1 MAKIEGGCAC
11 GKVRYSAEADPIF
24 AGVCHCT
31 HCQKITGTSFSVVV
45 AIPAPALTVTGDV
58 KVYDSK
64 GDTGQGTHSTFC
76 PNCGSP
82 VLGAADVMQG
92 VVMIRAGTMDDSSW
106 VKPSMEI
113 YCDSKMPWVALG
125 GELQS
130 FPKMPMPG

>member
-1 MAKIEGGCAC
+1 MAKIEGGCRC
-11 GKVRYSAEADPIF
+11 GKVRYSAEAEPIF

-31 HCQKITGTSFSVVV
+31 SCQKITGTSFSTVV
-45 AIPAPALTVTGDV
+45 AIPAPALTVTGTV
-58 KVYDSK
+58 KVFDSK

-76 PNCGSP
+76 PECGSP
-82 VLGAADVMQG
+82 LLGTADIMQD
-92 VVMIRAGTMDDSSW
+92 VVMIRAGTLDDSSW
-106 VKPSMEI
+106 IKPSMQI